1 MKCISC
7 GGEIGLNDERCP
19 YCGRI
24 LTETAGHRAGMKNYR
39 KRTEKA
45 KQGASKAVSSN
56 MPIVISAVV
65 MVILLTAICIAL
77 YVKDNAYTFRSDAMR
92 KESVKKYREYSTE
105 IKKYL
110 EAEDYTGFAAFK
122 EYHNIAEWEAP
133 YDDLKLLWEMADD
146 YNALVSSIESAVM
159 FGEDADWYNP
169 DSYIHSIRRAIDEF
183 YYEYDHKQNEI
194 ESDPYAVYIRDMKD
208 KADIILR
215 VYLGLDDAAR
225 EEYLESSDIHREAY
239 LEEVLINE

>member
-7 GGEIGLNDERCP
+7 GGEIGLTDERCP
-19 YCGRI
+19 YCGRLI
-24 LTETAGHRAGMKNYR
+24 TETAGHQAGLKNYR
-39 KRTEKA
+39 NRTEKA

-56 MPIVISAVV
+56 MPIIISAVV
-65 MVILLTAICIAL
+65 MVILLAGICIAL
-77 YVKDNAYTFRSDAMR
+77 YVADNAYTFRSDAMR
-92 KESVKKYREYSTE
+92 KESVKKYEEYSTE

-110 EAEDYTGFAAFK
+110 EAGDYTGFAAFK

-133 YDDLKLLWEMADD
+133 YDDLKLLWEMTED
-146 YNALVSSIESAVM
+146 YNSLVSNIESSVM
-159 FGEDADWYNP
+159 FGEDANWYNP
-169 DSYIHSIRRAIDEF
+169 DSSIYGVRRAIDEF
-183 YYEYDHKQNEI
+183 YYEYDHKQAEI

-225 EEYLESSDIHREAY
+225 EEYLGSSNIHQEAY
-239 LEEVLINE
+239 LEEVLIDE